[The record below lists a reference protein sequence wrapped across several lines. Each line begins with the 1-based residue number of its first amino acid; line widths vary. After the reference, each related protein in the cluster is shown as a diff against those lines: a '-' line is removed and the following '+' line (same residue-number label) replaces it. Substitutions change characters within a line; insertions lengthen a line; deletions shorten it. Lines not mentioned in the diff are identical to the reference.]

1 MIKDE
6 SGNRRFLGIYRGIV
20 VDNNDPLNK
29 GRLRLQIPQVLL
41 EEETGWAWATHRP
54 GIANVFIPVG
64 TAVWVTFEGGDP
76 SFPVWIGLATEQVT
90 ASTSY
95 TPTFG
100 DGATYAQSSNAAT
113 GGYIKNG
120 KLVYFDVEFFF
131 TNVTNFGSTQYH
143 ITLPFNA
150 AKEAVFRNGT
160 FHDSSASNTYHLTG
174 HVAAG
179 SNVMYLWYTASGQD
193 QFFNHNSPV
202 TIQTVDSFHLSGM
215 YEAQ

>member
-1 MIKDE
+1 MHLE
-6 SGNRRFLGIYRGIV
+6 TSYPGIYRGIV
-20 VDNNDPLNK
+20 KDNNDPKNL
-29 GRLRLQIPQVLL
+29 GRLRLIVPQIFG
-41 EEETGWAWATHRP
+41 EEITTWAWANHCP
-54 GIANVFIPVG
+54 GISNVLVPEG
-64 TAVWVTFEGGDP
+64 TVVWVMFEGGDP
-76 SFPVWIGLATEQVT
+76 NFPVWMGMSSEHGG
-90 ASTSY
+90 ASVSY

-120 KLVYFDVEFFF
+120 KLVYFDVEFPF
-131 TNVTNFGSTQYH
+131 TNVTNFGLTQYH

-160 FHDSSASNTYHLTG
+160 FHDSSANNTYHITG

-179 SNVMYLWYTASGQD
+179 SNLMDLYYTASGQD
-193 QFFNHNSPV
+193 QFFDHNSPV
-202 TIQTVDSFHLSGM
+202 TIRTADSFHLSGM